1 MKNANKKDRIIKH
14 FKRWNIWR
22 KKTLSNRIHI
32 FLVLIG
38 IRKDIYCDITCLPGE
53 LDQWKEKQY

>member
-1 MKNANKKDRIIKH
+1 MKNVSKKDGIIKH

-22 KKTLSNRIHI
+22 KRNINGRMHK
-32 FLVLIG
+32 FLVLVG
-38 IRKDIYCDITCLPGE
+38 IRKSPTLYFTCLPGE

>member
-1 MKNANKKDRIIKH
+1 MKNVSKKDRIIKH

-22 KKTLSNRIHI
+22 KKCECSRIHK
-32 FLVLIG
+32 FLVLVG
-38 IRKDIYCDITCLPGE
+38 IRKDIACDIICLPGE